1 MSEMKDFVYQTARP
15 LPVILLLDTS
25 GSMFENNKIG
35 AMNSAVRDMLT
46 SFKSYSNTIASIS
59 TAIITFGGS
68 SARIHLPMT
77 AIEDLDLMAFQDME
91 ASGMTPMGEA
101 ISIAKAMIE
110 DKEQV
115 PSRAYRPTVVLVS
128 DGMPNDRWEAPLEEF
143 KSNGRSAK
151 CYRMAMGIGVDRGSD
166 AYDILKRFTSDEE
179 QVFDASDA
187 AEIGKFFRY
196 VTMSTTSRIK
206 TANPNLI
213 PSKEEVLSQTETED
227 SEIDDYD
234 FPF

>member
-1 MSEMKDFVYQTARP
+1 MSEMKDFVYQTART

-25 GSMFENNKIG
+25 GSMYENNKIG
-35 AMNSAVRDMLT
+35 AMNSAVRDMLS
-46 SFKSYSNTIASIS
+46 SFKHYSNSIASIS

-77 AIEDLDLMAFQDME
+77 AIDELDLDAFQDME
-91 ASGMTPMGEA
+91 ADGMTPMGEA

-110 DKEQV
+110 DKEQI

-128 DGMPNDRWEAPLEEF
+128 DGMPNDHWESPLDEF
-143 KSNGRSAK
+143 KSGGRSAK
-151 CYRMAMGIGVDRGSD
+151 CYRMAMGIGVERGSD
-166 AYDILKRFTSDEE
+166 AYDVLNRFTSDVE

-187 AEIGKFFRY
+187 VEIGKFFQY
-196 VTMSTTSRIK
+196 VTMSTTSRLK
-206 TANPNLI
+206 TANPNHV
-213 PSKEEVLSQTETED
+213 PSMEEVFSEPEVD
-227 SEIDDYD
+227 SEEADDD

>member
-1 MSEMKDFVYQTARP
+1 MSEMKDFVYQTART

-35 AMNSAVRDMLT
+35 VMNNAVRDMLN
-46 SFKSYSNTIASIS
+46 SFKNCGGTIASIS
-59 TAIITFGGS
+59 TAIITFGGT
-68 SARIHLPMT
+68 SAHVHLPMT
-77 AIEDLDLMAFQDME
+77 VIDELDLAAFQDMS
-91 ASGMTPMGEA
+91 AHGQTPMGDA
-101 ISIAKAMIE
+101 ISKAKAMIE
-110 DKEQV
+110 DKEQI

-143 KSNGRSAK
+143 KSGGRSAK
-151 CYRMAMGIGVDRGSD
+151 CYRMAMGIGVERGSE
-166 AYDILKRFTSDEE
+166 AEGVLKRFASDEE
-179 QVFDASDA
+179 QVFNASDA
-187 AEIGKFFRY
+187 AEISRFFRY

-213 PSKEEVLSQTETED
+213 PSMEDVFSQPED
-227 SEIDDYD
+227 ESDEFGDD

>member
-35 AMNSAVRDMLT
+35 AMNSAGRDMLT

-68 SARIHLPMT
+68 SAHIHLPMT
-77 AIEDLDLMAFQDME
+77 AIEELDLTAFQDME

-110 DKEQV
+110 DKEQI

-128 DGMPNDRWEAPLEEF
+128 DGMPNDRWEEPLEKF
-143 KSNGRSAK
+143 KSDGRSAK

-166 AYDILKRFTSDEE
+166 AYDVLKRFTSDEE

-187 AEIGKFFRY
+187 TEIGKFFRY

-213 PSKEEVLSQTETED
+213 PNKEEVFSQSESED
-227 SEIDDYD
+227 DEIDDD

>member
-1 MSEMKDFVYQTARP
+1 MSEMKDFVYQTART
-15 LPVILLLDTS
+15 LPVILLLDIS

-46 SFKSYSNTIASIS
+46 SFKNYSNTIASIS

-68 SARIHLPMT
+68 SARVHLPMT
-77 AIEDLDLMAFQDME
+77 VVDELDLTALQDMD
-91 ASGMTPMGEA
+91 AHGMTPMGEA
-101 ISIAKAMIE
+101 ISIAKAIIQ
-110 DKEQV
+110 DKEHLLAL
-115 PSRAYRPTVVLVS
+115 AYRPTLFLFS
-128 DGMPNDRWEAPLEEF
+128 DGMPNDCGVTPLDEF
-143 KSNGRSAK
+143 KSDGRSAK

-166 AYDILKRFTSDEE
+166 AYDVLKRFTSDEE

-187 AEIGKFFRY
+187 AEISKFFRY

-213 PSKEEVLSQTETED
+213 PSMEEVFSQAEAE
-227 SEIDDYD
+227 SGEIDDD

>member
-1 MSEMKDFVYQTARP
+1 MSEMKDFVYQTART
-15 LPVILLLDTS
+15 LPVILLLDIS

-46 SFKSYSNTIASIS
+46 SFKNYSNTIASIS

-68 SARIHLPMT
+68 SARVHLPMT
-77 AIEDLDLMAFQDME
+77 VVDELDLTALQDMD
-91 ASGMTPMGEA
+91 AHGMTPMGEA

-110 DKEQV
+110 DKEQI

-128 DGMPNDRWEAPLEEF
+128 DGMPNDCWETPLDEF
-143 KSNGRSAK
+143 KSDGRSAK

-166 AYDILKRFTSDEE
+166 AYDVLKRFTSDEE

-187 AEIGKFFRY
+187 AEI
-196 VTMSTTSRIK
+196 
-206 TANPNLI
+206 
-213 PSKEEVLSQTETED
+213 SKSLD
-227 SEIDDYD
+227 MLR
-234 FPF
+234 

>member
-1 MSEMKDFVYQTARP
+1 MSEMKDFVYQTART

-46 SFKSYSNTIASIS
+46 NFKNYSNTIASIS
-59 TAIITFGGS
+59 AAIITFGGS
-68 SARIHLPMT
+68 SAHVHMPMT
-77 AIEDLDLMAFQDME
+77 AVDELDLAALQDME
-91 ASGMTPMGEA
+91 AHGMTPMGEA
-101 ISIAKAMIE
+101 ITIAKNMIE
-110 DKEQV
+110 DREQI

-128 DGMPNDRWEAPLEEF
+128 DGMPNDRWEGPLEEF
-143 KSNGRSAK
+143 KSDGRSAK

-166 AYDILKRFTSDEE
+166 AYEVLKSFTSDEE

-187 AEIGKFFRY
+187 TEISKFFRY

-206 TANPNLI
+206 TSNPNLV
-213 PSKEEVLSQTETED
+213 PSMEEVFSRPETD
-227 SEIDDYD
+227 SVEVDDD